1 MERNKCDQ
9 ICELIDKGLAEPI
22 ITPAELAR
30 QNAIDDMEFCL
41 LDRVEKGLLSEVD
54 ALEAMADYKAW
65 LDLPEHSQVLVDPM
79 QGRLF

>member
-1 MERNKCDQ
+1 MEKNKCDQ
-9 ICELIDKGLAEPI
+9 ICELIDRGLAEQVM
-22 ITPAELAR
+22 TPAELAR

-41 LDRVEKGLLSEVD
+41 LDRVEKGQLSEVD

>member
-1 MERNKCDQ
+1 MEKNKCDQ
-9 ICELIDKGLAEPI
+9 ICELIDKGLAEPVM
-22 ITPAELAR
+22 TPAELAR

-41 LDRVEKGLLSEVD
+41 LDRIEKGQLSEVE

>member
-1 MERNKCDQ
+1 MEKNKCDQ

-41 LDRVEKGLLSEVD
+41 LDRIEKGLLSEVD

>member
-1 MERNKCDQ
+1 MEKNKCDQ
-9 ICELIDKGLAEPI
+9 ICELIDKGLAEPVM
-22 ITPAELAR
+22 TPAELAR

-41 LDRVEKGLLSEVD
+41 LDRIEKGQLSEVD

-65 LDLPEHSQVLVDPM
+65 LDLPEHSQALVDPM

>member
-1 MERNKCDQ
+1 MEKNKCDQ
-9 ICELIDKGLAEPI
+9 ICELIDKGLAEPVM
-22 ITPAELAR
+22 TPAELAR

-41 LDRVEKGLLSEVD
+41 LDRIEKGQLSEVE

-65 LDLPEHSQVLVDPM
+65 LDLPEHSQVFVDPM